1 MPDAFGLFTNGLK
14 WSYRKYGLKG
24 AAVFVL
30 LAGTPDPVV
39 AGYPRHRGTPPGRRD
54 SSDTA

>member
-1 MPDAFGLFTNGLK
+1 MPDAFGLFTKGLK

-30 LAGTPDPVV
+30 LGLVAYYLINEKLEELLDGRETEGTEEP
-39 AGYPRHRGTPPGRRD
+39 A
-54 SSDTA
+54 